1 MFMYLYGSQNKQEF
15 FSLAA
20 VTCWSWTETEGV
32 FVAVGIAFLNTGQMK
47 FMLQRIKN
55 NDRT

>member
-1 MFMYLYGSQNKQEF
+1 MYLYGSQNKQEF